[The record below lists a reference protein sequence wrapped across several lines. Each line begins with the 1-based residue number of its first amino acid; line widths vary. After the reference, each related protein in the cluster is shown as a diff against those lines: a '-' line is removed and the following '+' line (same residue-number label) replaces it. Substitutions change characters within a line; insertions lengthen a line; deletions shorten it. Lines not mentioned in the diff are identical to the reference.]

1 LCHNSL
7 GKNNNF
13 VFYKLWCTASSIQ
26 NKGKQLRWIVLERLQ
41 KVIARAGIASRRKS
55 EELIKEGRVKVNGK
69 VIKELGV
76 KVTPSD
82 RVEVDGVQI
91 EKEEPVYF
99 LLYKPR
105 GVISSVSDDKGRKV
119 VTDFFPYQQERIFP
133 VGRLDYDTSGLL
145 LLTNDGEFAN
155 LLMHPRNQ
163 IDKVYVVKSKGIP
176 SKENLRKLE
185 KGIHLEDG
193 KTAPA
198 KVKMLSVDK
207 QKQTAIIEIII
218 HEGRNRQVRRMFEAI
233 GHEVLKLKRERYGF
247 LTLQGLSAGDARE
260 LTHHEVKL
268 LRGLSLE
275 STKKNS

>member
-1 LCHNSL
+1 M
-7 GKNNNF
+7 
-13 VFYKLWCTASSIQ
+13 
-26 NKGKQLRWIVLERLQ
+26 ERLQ

-69 VIKELGV
+69 VVTELGV
-76 KVTPSD
+76 KVSPSD
-82 RVEVDGVQI
+82 KVEVNEIQI

-119 VTDFFPYQQERIFP
+119 VTDFFSHFKERIFP

-155 LLMHPRNQ
+155 LLMHPKNEL
-163 IDKVYVVKSKGIP
+163 DKVYVAKIKGIP
-176 SKENLRKLE
+176 LRENLRKLE
-185 KGIHLEDG
+185 KGIRLEDG

-198 KVKMLSVDK
+198 KVNLLSVDK
-207 QKQTAIIEIII
+207 KKQTAIVEITI

-233 GHEVLKLKRERYGF
+233 GNEVLKLKRERYGF
-247 LTLQGLSAGDARE
+247 LTLNGLKTGEARE
-260 LTHHEVKL
+260 LTPHEVKQ
-268 LRGLSLE
+268 LRALALDKL
-275 STKKNS
+275 KKKS